1 MTATISTIYTLRLSV
16 LPSCITVQMFR
27 LLRRRSSGAS
37 TGPDTNQP
45 NFITNRARDESPRL
59 FVCLRIYLTHTPARQ
74 HLADVRKCVPF
85 VCVFAFRDVHDID
98 GVLGLFARNAIGNFR
113 YRHLSG
119 MLVLLAESPH
129 ISRTFN
135 LDPNYRMDPSM
146 PTSFRQ
152 IINSAV
158 KDKRL
163 LVVPG
168 AHDALSARLIQKIG
182 FETYF
187 IGGFPAVG
195 ARYGVPDVGL
205 MGFGEIS
212 AAVRDIM
219 SACDLPVFVDGD
231 DGYGDVKNV
240 VHTVQA
246 YERMGVSAILIEDQ
260 QWPKRC
266 GHMVGKKVVATEL
279 AEAKIRAAC
288 SERLNPETWI
298 LARTDARAV
307 YDIDEA
313 MRRAERYIRA
323 GADGIFIE
331 APRSIDELKRI
342 GRAFDVPQVC
352 NPLMGGHTPILSME
366 ELGELGFNCAVLG
379 LDTLM
384 HAAKAIEA
392 VLIDMKSG
400 KFARRNDGMDF
411 EDYKRLVGYDKW
423 ESVDERFT
431 PRQ

>member
-1 MTATISTIYTLRLSV
+1 MRGSL
-16 LPSCITVQMFR
+16 
-27 LLRRRSSGAS
+27 
-37 TGPDTNQP
+37 
-45 NFITNRARDESPRL
+45 
-59 FVCLRIYLTHTPARQ
+59 
-74 HLADVRKCVPF
+74 
-85 VCVFAFRDVHDID
+85 
-98 GVLGLFARNAIGNFR
+98 
-113 YRHLSG
+113 
-119 MLVLLAESPH
+119 
-129 ISRTFN
+129 
-135 LDPNYRMDPSM
+135 

-152 IINSAV
+152 IINRAV

-163 LVVPG
+163 LIVPG

-212 AAVRDIM
+212 AVVRDIM
-219 SACDLPVFVDGD
+219 SASDLPVFVDGD

-266 GHMVGKKVVATEL
+266 GHLAGKKVVATQL
-279 AEAKIRAAC
+279 AEAKIKAAC
-288 SERLNPETWI
+288 SERINPETWI

-307 YDIDEA
+307 YDLDEA

-331 APRSIDELKRI
+331 APRSINDLKRI
-342 GRAFDVPQVC
+342 GRAFDVPQIC

-366 ELGELGFNCAVLG
+366 ELADLGFNCAVLG

-392 VLIDMKSG
+392 VLLDIKNG
-400 KFARRNDGMDF
+400 NFARRKDGMDF
-411 EDYKRLVGYDKW
+411 EAYKKLVGYDRW
-423 ESVDERFT
+423 QDIDERFA
-431 PRQ
+431 PKQ

>member
-1 MTATISTIYTLRLSV
+1 MQS
-16 LPSCITVQMFR
+16 
-27 LLRRRSSGAS
+27 
-37 TGPDTNQP
+37 
-45 NFITNRARDESPRL
+45 
-59 FVCLRIYLTHTPARQ
+59 
-74 HLADVRKCVPF
+74 
-85 VCVFAFRDVHDID
+85 
-98 GVLGLFARNAIGNFR
+98 
-113 YRHLSG
+113 
-119 MLVLLAESPH
+119 
-129 ISRTFN
+129 
-135 LDPNYRMDPSM
+135 
-146 PTSFRQ
+146 SFRQ
-152 IINSAV
+152 IINKAV
-158 KDKRL
+158 KERRL

-195 ARYGVPDVGL
+195 SRYGVPDIGL
-205 MGFGEIS
+205 KGFGEIS

-219 SACDLPVFVDGD
+219 AACDLPVFVDGD

-240 VHTVQA
+240 VHTVQS

-266 GHMVGKKVVATEL
+266 GHMDGKKVVPVEL
-279 AEAKIRAAC
+279 AEAKLRAAC
-288 SERLNPETWI
+288 AERLSKETWI
-298 LARTDARAV
+298 LARTDARQV
-307 YDIDEA
+307 YDLDEA

-331 APRSIDELKRI
+331 APRSVQELERI

-352 NPLMGGHTPILSME
+352 NPLMGGHTPILTMG

-392 VLIDMKSG
+392 VLLDMKSG

-411 EDYKRLVGYDKW
+411 EEYKKVVGYDWW
-423 ESVDERFT
+423 ENLDDQFT
-431 PRQ
+431 PPQ

>member
-1 MTATISTIYTLRLSV
+1 
-16 LPSCITVQMFR
+16 
-27 LLRRRSSGAS
+27 
-37 TGPDTNQP
+37 
-45 NFITNRARDESPRL
+45 
-59 FVCLRIYLTHTPARQ
+59 
-74 HLADVRKCVPF
+74 
-85 VCVFAFRDVHDID
+85 
-98 GVLGLFARNAIGNFR
+98 
-113 YRHLSG
+113 
-119 MLVLLAESPH
+119 
-129 ISRTFN
+129 
-135 LDPNYRMDPSM
+135 M

-152 IINSAV
+152 IIDKAV
-158 KDKRL
+158 RDKRI

-168 AHDALSARLIQKIG
+168 AHDALSARLIQRIG

-187 IGGFPAVG
+187 IGGFPVVG

-205 MGFGEIS
+205 KGFGEIS

-219 SACDLPVFVDGD
+219 AACDLPVFVDGD

-240 VHTVQA
+240 VHTVQT

-266 GHMVGKKVVATEL
+266 GHMVGKKVVPAEL

-288 SERLNPETWI
+288 SERIDRETWI

-307 YDIDEA
+307 EGLDAAI
-313 MRRAERYIRA
+313 RRAERYIGA

-331 APRSIDELKRI
+331 APRSIDELERI
-342 GRAFDVPQVC
+342 GRAFDVPQIC

-366 ELGELGFNCAVLG
+366 DLSGLGFAAAVLG

-411 EDYKRLVGYDKW
+411 EAYKKVVGYDKW
-423 ESVDERFT
+423 ESVDERFAAAAK
-431 PRQ
+431 P